1 MHDLEQVRRQLIG
14 ERKALFRRA
23 AKTEDEL
30 LWLETDV
37 EPEVQERGQQEKLV
51 RFLDQMETRLKTE
64 IEAIDQALVRL
75 SAGQYG
81 FCEQCRGD
89 IPDGRLL
96 ALPATMF
103 YVACVQAR
111 ETVGA

>member
-1 MHDLEQVRRQLIG
+1 MHDVEQVRRQLIE
-14 ERKALFRRA
+14 ERKVLFRRA

-30 LWLETDV
+30 LWLESDI

-51 RFLDQMETRLKTE
+51 RFLDQMDARLKAE

-89 IPDGRLL
+89 IPEGRLL
-96 ALPATMF
+96 ALPATTL
-103 YVACVQAR
+103 CVVCAQAR
-111 ETVGA
+111 EIAGA